1 MKKTFDLGKIDY
13 NNTGRKINRVEIDV
27 ELSDGRLS
35 ICGNVWNMHETDS
48 IACGQILDE
57 LKPHFKH
64 DELCSTCE
72 LFNKLWLLWK
82 EYHLNDLQAGTTLQ
96 MAHLNRVKS
105 KFDHS
110 DHSTDWYSWACDEL
124 NKVGLLITTYKQ
136 KPYKFG
142 SQWIKK
148 EIPQD
153 VIEFITSEL
162 ITE

>member
-1 MKKTFDLGKIDY
+1 MIKKTFDLGKIDY
-13 NNTGRKINRVEIDV
+13 NETGRKINRVEIDV
-27 ELSDGRLS
+27 ELSGGLLKNSPNYSLS

-48 IACGQILDE
+48 ISCGQNLDG
-57 LKPHFKH
+57 LKPYFKH
-64 DELCSTCE
+64 NK

-96 MAHLNRVKS
+96 MAHINKVKS
-105 KFDHS
+105 KF

-124 NKVGLLITTYKQ
+124 SKVGLLTTTYKG

-153 VIEFITSEL
+153 VIEFITVE
-162 ITE
+162 IEK

>member
-1 MKKTFDLGKIDY
+1 MQKTFDLGKIDY
-13 NNTGRKINRVEIDV
+13 NDTGRKINRVEIDV
-27 ELSDGRLS
+27 KLSDGRLS
-35 ICGNVWNMHETDS
+35 ISGNVWNMHETDS
-48 IACGQILDE
+48 ISCGQNLDG
-57 LKPHFKH
+57 LKPYFKYNK
-64 DELCSTCE
+64 

-96 MAHLNRVKS
+96 MAHINRVKN

-110 DHSTDWYSWACDEL
+110 DHSIDWYSWACDEL
-124 NKVGLLITTYKQ
+124 GKVGLLTTTYKG

-153 VIEFITSEL
+153 VIEFITTEI